1 MNVKDIKLFCLPY
14 AGGSAVMYNSLE
26 KYINEA
32 IEIIPLEY
40 SGHGER
46 ISEDFYCDFKEMVS
60 DVAKTI
66 IENLTDAPFAFLGY
80 SMGSLVAYEVYY
92 EIYRRTGRRP
102 VHIFFAAH
110 VAPEVRETQEMS
122 YYNAAQKLTKN
133 LTKMGGEFHEVL
145 NHEELIDLMVPIF
158 YSDLKLYTQYNYMMK
173 TEPILSNI
181 TIVYSDEENKN
192 EKIYEWSKHTTK
204 FCRYYKMEGNHFFI
218 NFYTEE
224 FVKII
229 NKTLLAEMSLN
240 SLEASLI

>member
-1 MNVKDIKLFCLPY
+1 MKVKDIKLFCLPY

-26 KYINEA
+26 KYTNE
-32 IEIIPLEY
+32 IVEIIPLEY

-46 ISEDFYCDFKEMVS
+46 ISEEFYGNFNEMVS
-60 DVAKTI
+60 DVATTI
-66 IENLTDAPFAFLGY
+66 IENITDAPFALLGY

-92 EIYRRTGRRP
+92 EVFRRTGKKP

-110 VAPEVRETQEMS
+110 VAPEVREIQETS
-122 YYNAAQKLTKN
+122 YYKSAQKLTNN
-133 LTKMGGEFHEVL
+133 LTKMGGTYQEVL

-158 YSDLKLYTQYNYMMK
+158 YTDLKLYTQYEFMMK
-173 TEPILSNI
+173 TEPISSNI

-192 EKIYEWSKHTTK
+192 ENIYEWSKHTSK
-204 FCRYYKMEGNHFFI
+204 FCRYYRIEGNHFFI
-218 NFYTEE
+218 NVHTEE

-229 NKTLLAEMSLN
+229 NKTLLTEMSLY